1 MFLSKCS
8 STLGN
13 LVLNLD
19 ELLFGESGRDCDSI
33 GWEFSS
39 KTGSVVLFSFFD
51 EKQDVFIS
59 L

>member
-1 MFLSKCS
+1 MFLSKYS
-8 STLGN
+8 STLGD

-19 ELLFGESGRDCDSI
+19 ELLFGESGRNSDSI